1 MNIKYDKIGF
11 RLAKRRKKLK
21 YTQPQLAEIVGISK
35 NHISQFEN
43 GGSVSLEVLLD
54 LCDALKI
61 TPDYLLLGTIRDTPS
76 EDFIDLIKHFGRMT
90 KFNVSSNLA
99 WCSFKNHFI
108 GKNIIIIVLE
118 DIVFI
123 DESDF

>member
-43 GGSVSLEVLLD
+43 GGSSV
-54 LCDALKI
+54 
-61 TPDYLLLGTIRDTPS
+61 
-76 EDFIDLIKHFGRMT
+76 
-90 KFNVSSNLA
+90 
-99 WCSFKNHFI
+99 
-108 GKNIIIIVLE
+108 
-118 DIVFI
+118 
-123 DESDF
+123 

>member
-43 GGSVSLEVLLD
+43 GGSVSLVLLD

-76 EDFIDLIKHFGRMT
+76 EDFIDLIKLCDDYEISILYDTANSLINNR
-90 KFNVSSNLA
+90 NNR
-99 WCSFKNHFI
+99 
-108 GKNIIIIVLE
+108 
-118 DIVFI
+118 
-123 DESDF
+123 

>member
-43 GGSVSLEVLLD
+43 GGSVSLDQFYMTQQIHSL
-54 LCDALKI
+54 
-61 TPDYLLLGTIRDTPS
+61 TI
-76 EDFIDLIKHFGRMT
+76 EIID
-90 KFNVSSNLA
+90 NS
-99 WCSFKNHFI
+99 
-108 GKNIIIIVLE
+108 
-118 DIVFI
+118 
-123 DESDF
+123 